1 MIFGK
6 CALPQSL
13 WVAIR
18 LTHLPLEALGVQR
31 HTPNIMVSDKNTICA
46 TSDNLHDLGI
56 EPGTSTTT
64 AQLLH
69 SNDNA
74 IPYKMYEREL
84 DSEAQS
90 LKIIC
95 EALYNI
101 TPHIERNKTQ
111 YGNTY
116 DDIGVI
122 IEVSRCINLF
132 KGLDS
137 LLNAMKAALAPLAFS
152 YIYALG
158 HTKQIAW
165 LLTYANVDQ
174 NLKTISDSKDFFINQ
189 LKALPLTLIHEHP
202 NSVIQLNRSGF
213 FTFNDLISHIETASF
228 HSLRKRFS
236 EDFCQYLAD
245 MLGIDNT
252 LQQGALFKAP
262 VDTYHPEH
270 IFIESI
276 QFDYPVSNCEQLAH
290 PIKTLLTDLTN
301 ELVKQQRQTQQLFWH
316 LYDIYQNQENFSVC
330 VERLHSDANLAKE
343 LTMIHLENQPLPFEV
358 DVLELR
364 CEHIFPVHFE
374 NRNTHNDHQ
383 YDIEQ
388 HALATVTAKLN
399 ARLGEKSVFSLSPKD
414 SHIPEF
420 SFSKTNICN
429 IKPSTKLDSPTV
441 RTDRPSWI
449 FNIPVKIGQ
458 QQNALFWKGRLEL
471 LQGPERIEGLWWKK
485 PTGRD
490 YFVAK
495 RDDHVRLWVFHDL
508 YKNEWFA
515 HGVFS

>member
-1 MIFGK
+1 MTLDK
-6 CALPQSL
+6 RAQPQAL

-18 LTHLPLEALGVQR
+18 LTHFPLEALGVQR
-31 HTPNIMVSDKNTICA
+31 HTPNIMVSDKNKICA
-46 TSDNLHDLGI
+46 TSDNLHNLGI
-56 EPGTSTTT
+56 QPGTPTAT

-69 SNDNA
+69 SNDDA
-74 IPYKMYEREL
+74 MPYRIYDRAL

-90 LKIIC
+90 LKTIC

-101 TPHIERNKTQ
+101 TPHIEHYQTRQ
-111 YGNTY
+111 SNTY
-116 DDIGVI
+116 ENIGVI
-122 IEVSRCINLF
+122 IEISRCINLF
-132 KGLDS
+132 KGLTS
-137 LLNAMKAALAPLAFS
+137 LLQALEAALSPLTFS

-165 LLTYANVDQ
+165 LLTYAKAENNNDLA
-174 NLKTISDSKDFFINQ
+174 NISSEYFINQ
-189 LKALPLTLIHEHP
+189 LKPLPLTHIHEHP
-202 NSVIQLNRSGF
+202 ESVTQLNRSGF
-213 FTFNDLISHIETASF
+213 FSFNDIISHIETASF
-228 HSLRKRFS
+228 HSLRKRHS
-236 EDFCQYLAD
+236 EAFCQYLTD
-245 MLGIDNT
+245 LLDIDNT

-270 IFIESI
+270 IFIESL
-276 QFDYPVSNCEQLAH
+276 QFDYPVSNCEQLDH
-290 PIKTLLTDLTN
+290 PVKTLLSELTQA
-301 ELVKQQRQTQQLFWH
+301 LVIQQKQTQALSWY
-316 LYDIYQNQENFSVC
+316 LYDIYQNHEQFSVRI
-330 VERLHSDANLAKE
+330 ERLHRDENLARE

-364 CEHIFPVHFE
+364 CEHMFPVHFE
-374 NRNTHNDHQ
+374 NRNTHNDQQ
-383 YDIEQ
+383 YDTEQ

-399 ARLGEKSVFSLSPKD
+399 ARLGEKSVFNLSPKD
-414 SHIPEF
+414 SHIPEL
-420 SFSKTNICN
+420 SFTKSKICN
-429 IKPSTKLDSPTV
+429 IQPSTKTTPPAIH
-441 RTDRPSWI
+441 TDRPSWI
-449 FNIPVKIGQ
+449 FNIPVKIGKK
-458 QQNALFWKGRLEL
+458 QNSLFWKGKLEL